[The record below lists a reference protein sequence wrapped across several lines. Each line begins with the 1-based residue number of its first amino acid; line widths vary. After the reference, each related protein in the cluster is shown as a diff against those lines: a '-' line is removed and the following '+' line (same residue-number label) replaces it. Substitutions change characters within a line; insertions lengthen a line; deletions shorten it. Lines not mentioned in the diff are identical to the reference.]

1 MTTTGDTF
9 ESLVSEF
16 REASRG
22 MIGEEVHEGYPL
34 DVGLYQGM
42 SQPYDSSGPPFKSPW
57 ILTEKVAKAYAVHIG
72 DDNPLYTD
80 PEYAKNGPYGCLTTP
95 GTAMIMARTPM
106 WHGPEELWRDRPGG
120 IPFANF
126 HSGTAWEFYD
136 VLRVGTG
143 LRTTSKAT
151 EVIEKPGAQGNLF
164 FLITDV
170 FYRDMRGDLLGKCYG
185 TLIMIPREEM
195 GTGRAMSVE
204 RLGERMMYERQAGK
218 YNEEKVEELFDL
230 IEKAQPRGK
239 DILYWEDVKEGD
251 KLPTFVVPPWSDQD
265 WSVTGFIRNG
275 AARSYA
281 FEAGYK
287 ARRHKLLP
295 GFAGN
300 PYTHPV
306 TRWPWAHGEE
316 HGDPLLAAYRGQA
329 LPFDWG
335 GQRSQIPQAL
345 MSNWM
350 GDHGFIRRLQMA
362 LRRPMYYGDLGI
374 YNGEVVKKFKEVQKG
389 EPGEGAVDG
398 ERTYYGVGI
407 KYEGRNQEDQ
417 VFVQGTSAVYL
428 PSREGGMVQLPVP
441 HVAKPPAVPYE
452 TFYRDWY

>member
-1 MTTTGDTF
+1 MTTTGETF
-9 ESLVSEF
+9 ESLVNEF

-34 DVGLYQGM
+34 DVGLYSGTR
-42 SQPYDSSGPPFKSPW
+42 QPYDSSGPPFKSPW

-143 LRTTSKAT
+143 LRTTSKAM

-170 FYRDMRGDLLGKCYG
+170 FYWDMRGDLLGKCYG

-204 RLGERMMYERQAGK
+204 RLGERMMYERQAGQ
-218 YNEEKVEELFDL
+218 YNQEKVEELIDL
-230 IEKAQPRGK
+230 IEKAEPRGK
-239 DILYWEDVKEGD
+239 EILYWEDVNEGD
-251 KLPTFVVPPWSDQD
+251 KLPTFIIPPWTDQD
-265 WSVTGFIRNG
+265 WTATGFIRNG
-275 AARSYA
+275 PGRGYQ
-281 FEAGYK
+281 FEGGYQM
-287 ARRHKLLP
+287 RRHIRHEGP
-295 GFAGN
+295 GGFA
-300 PYTHPV
+300 YTHPV
-306 TRWPWAHGEE
+306 SRWPWGAADE
-316 HGDPLLAAYRGQA
+316 HGDPLMAAYRGQA

-362 LRRPMYYGDLGI
+362 LRRPFYYSDIGL
-374 YNGEVVKKFKEVQKG
+374 YNGTVTKKFTEVQKG

-398 ERTYYGVGI
+398 ERTYYAVGI

-417 VFVQGTSAVYL
+417 VFVQGTSTVYL
-428 PSREGGMVQLPVP
+428 PSREGGMVQLPIP
-441 HVAKPPAVPYE
+441 HVAKPPAIPYE